1 LSKRA
6 LMILTWVIT
15 IVWVAN
21 FIAGFAYPTATSAS
35 VNAVFMFVVGMLY
48 RSISKKGPDE
58 PPGEI
63 PPVEPGRNRKEME
76 GEQP

>member
-1 LSKRA
+1 
-6 LMILTWVIT
+6 MTLTWVIT

-48 RSISKKGPDE
+48 RSLSKKGPGE
-58 PPGEI
+58 PPEEI
-63 PPVEPGRNRKEME
+63 PPLDPGRNQNRIE